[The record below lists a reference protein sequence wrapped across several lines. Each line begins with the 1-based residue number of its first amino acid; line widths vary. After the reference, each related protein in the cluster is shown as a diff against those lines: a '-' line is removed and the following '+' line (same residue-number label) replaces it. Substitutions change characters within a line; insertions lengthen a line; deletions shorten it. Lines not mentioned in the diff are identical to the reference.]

1 MAQLLRIAIDGP
13 AGAGKSTVAKILA
26 KRLGYTYVDTGAM
39 YRSLT
44 LLAIRNG
51 VAIDSE
57 AAVSQ
62 WLRELQF
69 CLDMKFDGDTLAV
82 HVNGE
87 DVTEAIRTAQVSNAV
102 TVVAQY
108 QCVRE
113 FLLAQQKQ
121 WAQRPGVIMD
131 GRDIGTVIMPNAEV
145 KFFLVAGL
153 RERALRRQAELEK
166 KGQIIPLEEIEDSIA
181 RRDAQDAAR
190 QTAPLAQAEDAIE
203 IDTTALTIDE
213 VVELMIAHI
222 EQAMEG

>member
-121 WAQRPGVIMD
+121 WAQAWGNH
-131 GRDIGTVIMPNAEV
+131 GRSRQTLAMPNAEV
-145 KFFLVAGL
+145 KFPGRPA
-153 RERALRRQAELEK
+153 ERALGRQAELEK
-166 KGQIIPLEEIEDSIA
+166 KGQIASE
-181 RRDAQDAAR
+181 
-190 QTAPLAQAEDAIE
+190 
-203 IDTTALTIDE
+203 
-213 VVELMIAHI
+213 
-222 EQAMEG
+222 

>member
-69 CLDMKFDGDTLAV
+69 SLDMKFDGDTLAV